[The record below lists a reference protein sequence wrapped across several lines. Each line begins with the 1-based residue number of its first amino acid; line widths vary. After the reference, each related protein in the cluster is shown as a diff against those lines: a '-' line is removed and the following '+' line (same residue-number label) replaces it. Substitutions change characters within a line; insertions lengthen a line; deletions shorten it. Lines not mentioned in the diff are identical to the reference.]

1 MDRQILN
8 PDHRQSGALGYAVAV
23 LSVALALGI
32 TELLQPDMR
41 PPPLFFLAVSITAWY
56 GGLAASGLAALLSV
70 LAVDYFLLT
79 PIYSLKPSWDDLLLF
94 LFFMLTALLIDYESR
109 RRRRAEASL
118 RRALEELDA
127 KVKERTAELAA
138 ANASL
143 RAQAGARAHSQAAL
157 SQSEQRYRE
166 LFENAND
173 MVYTLDLEGHLTG
186 LNKAGERMLGYSRD
200 EMMNRPITALIKP
213 EDMARMQEMMQRKL
227 KGEQLTTYEIEITTK
242 GGRQVTLEISS
253 RLIYNAGVP
262 AGIQGTARDIT
273 GRKRTQEALRLS
285 EERYRTLVDA
295 MQQLIWVND
304 AEGRNTY
311 VNRQWRQYMGLSA
324 PMQHGLDWFTLTH
337 ADDVET
343 VRRARARGL
352 DAGEAYECE
361 LRIRRK
367 DGVYRWH
374 LLRTVPMR
382 DADGRIIQW
391 FGTATDIH
399 NIKLAEEGERFL
411 AEASTTLASTLDYQV
426 ALERLARLVVERLAD
441 WCVID
446 ILEDGDFRPLAVA
459 HRDTAKEP
467 GLRQMRS
474 RYPVVKERPSL
485 VRDVAQSGT
494 PVLLPEVPAS
504 LLNFYSRD
512 DEHFQ
517 AISDLSPR
525 SSMVVPLIAR
535 GRALGVIS
543 LAIAESDRRYD
554 ETDLALARDLARH
567 AALAIDNA
575 RLYREA
581 QEANRLKDEFLA
593 TVSHELR
600 TPLNA
605 IMGWAEMLRAG
616 RLDGEMTA
624 QAYETIA
631 RNAKSQARIIDDILD
646 VSRIITGKL
655 RLDAEPVELAAIVGT
670 VIEAVRPAALAKK
683 ITLDVALDEAASA
696 VSGDAGRLQQVA
708 WNLLSNA
715 IKFTQENGRVTVRLD
730 RDGAEARLTVCDD
743 GCGIK
748 PEFLPHVFDRF
759 RQADSS
765 YTRRHGGLGLGL
777 AIVRH
782 LVEMHGGTVMAESA
796 GEDQGATF
804 IVRLPLLPLRVGVP
818 ARDAH
823 LWVAGGLLNK
833 AAEGLAAD
841 NRAELTIGNRQSAI
855 LDGLWLLVVDDDRDA
870 RELLT
875 EALGQRGAKV
885 TSAGSATEAMAVL
898 AAGTS
903 GRQPDVLL
911 SDLGMPGADGLDLIQ
926 QIRASTQAALREMPA
941 IALTAYARP
950 EDRARVLE
958 AGYQMHVAK
967 PFDTD
972 ELIRAILA
980 LAEQHQRNSAAQ

>member
-1 MDRQILN
+1 MLN
-8 PDHRQSGALGYAVAV
+8 ISRRPSSALSYAVAV

-32 TELLQPDMR
+32 TELLQQDVR
-41 PPPLFFLAVSITAWY
+41 PTPLFFLAVSISAWY
-56 GGLAASGLAALLSV
+56 GGLAAGSLASLLAV
-70 LAVDYFLLT
+70 LAVDYFLLI
-79 PIYSLKPSWDDLLLF
+79 PIHALKPSWDDLLLL
-94 LFFMLTALLIDYESR
+94 LFFMLTVLLIDYESR
-109 RRRRAEASL
+109 RRRRAESSL

-143 RAQAGARAHSQAAL
+143 QAQASARAHSQAAL

-173 MVYTLDLEGHLTG
+173 MVYTLDLEGRMTG
-186 LNKAGERMLGYSRD
+186 LNKAGERLLGYSRD
-200 EMMNRPITALIKP
+200 EMMGRSIDMLIKP
-213 EDMARMQEMMQRKL
+213 EDMARMREMMERKL
-227 KGEQLTTYEIEITTK
+227 KGEQLTTYEIEIAAK
-242 GGRQVTLEISS
+242 DDRQVTLEISS
-253 RLIYNAGVP
+253 RLIYDAGIP

-273 GRKRTQEALRLS
+273 ERKRTQEALRLS
-285 EERYRTLVDA
+285 EARYRTLVDA

-304 AEGRNTY
+304 AEGKNIY
-311 VNRQWRQYMGLSA
+311 VNRRWRQYMGRPA
-324 PMQHGLDWFTLTH
+324 PMQHGLDWFTLVH
-337 ADDVET
+337 PDDVAA
-343 VRRARARGL
+343 VRQARRQGL
-352 DAGEAYECE
+352 SAGTAYEGE
-361 LRIRRK
+361 LRFRRN
-367 DGVYRWH
+367 DGAYRWH
-374 LLRTVPMR
+374 LLRTLPMR

-391 FGTATDIH
+391 LGTATDIH
-399 NIKLAEEGERFL
+399 NLKLAEENERFL
-411 AEASTTLASTLDYQV
+411 AEASTRLASSLDYQV
-426 ALERLARLVVERLAD
+426 ALERLARLIVERLAD

-446 ILEDGDFRPLAVA
+446 VLEDGEFRPLAVA
-459 HRDTAKEP
+459 HHDAAKETR
-467 GLRQMRS
+467 LRRMRN
-474 RYPVVKERPSL
+474 RYPVIKGQPSL
-485 VRDVAQSGT
+485 VRDVAESGT
-494 PVLLPEVPAS
+494 PVLLSEVPTS

-535 GRALGVIS
+535 GRALGVMS

-554 ETDLALARDLARH
+554 ETDLALVRDLARH

-624 QAYETIA
+624 QAHETIA

-655 RLDAEPVELAAIVGT
+655 RLDAEPVELAAIVGS
-670 VIEAVRPAALAKK
+670 VIEAVRPAVLAKN

-782 LVEMHGGTVMAESA
+782 LVEMHGGTVTAESA
-796 GEDQGATF
+796 GDDQGATF
-804 IVRLPLLPLRVGVP
+804 TVRLPLLKHAGAGMKAETGETP
-818 ARDAH
+818 AA
-823 LWVAGGLLNK
+823 
-833 AAEGLAAD
+833 
-841 NRAELTIGNRQSAI
+841 SAI
-855 LDGLWLLVVDDDRDA
+855 HPASLRLPPSLSDLWLLVVDDDCDA
-870 RELLT
+870 RELMV

-885 TSAGSATEAMAVL
+885 TSVGSAIEAMAIL
-898 AAGTS
+898 SKGTS
-903 GRQPDVLL
+903 GGLPDVLL
-911 SDLGMPGADGLDLIQ
+911 SDIGMAGEDGVDLIQ
-926 QIRASTQAALREMPA
+926 KIRANGEAALREMPA
-941 IALTAYARP
+941 IAITAYARP

-958 AGYQMHVAK
+958 AGYQLHVAK

-972 ELIRAILA
+972 ELIRAIIA
-980 LAEQHQRNSAAQ
+980 LAEQHSRDTATRGRGDTANGN